1 MAFSFRN
8 FFGVD
13 DEYADG
19 PEDDY
24 QTTPEPQVN
33 AAASKRPMRQNV
45 VSMDERRAGTTTE
58 SSSKI
63 ALFEPRIYSDVK
75 EIANQLMAN
84 QAVIVNFS
92 SIEDSQAKRIVDFLT
107 GTVYAIDGEI
117 ERIGDAIFLVTPHN
131 YEISGSVSSS
141 INSDISD
148 YAK

>member
-13 DEYADG
+13 DEFADG

-24 QTTPEPQVN
+24 QAPTEPQMN
-33 AAASKRPMRQNV
+33 AGTPKRPMRQNV
-45 VSMDERRAGTTTE
+45 VSMDERRAGVTE
-58 SSSKI
+58 SNSKI

-84 QAVIVNFS
+84 QAIIVNFS

-131 YEISGSVSSS
+131 YEISGSVSTS
-141 INSDISD
+141 INSDISE